1 MQLCTV
7 GSSGSCMIVCMSPSV
22 NRGDLLRGFLEAA
35 SIRKGGAH
43 SVLRKTRLLLWEP
56 GHVS

>member
-7 GSSGSCMIVCMSPSV
+7 DSSGSCVIVCMSPSV
-22 NRGDLLRGFLEAA
+22 NRGDLLQGFLEAA

-43 SVLRKTRLLLWEP
+43 SVLRETQLLLWEP